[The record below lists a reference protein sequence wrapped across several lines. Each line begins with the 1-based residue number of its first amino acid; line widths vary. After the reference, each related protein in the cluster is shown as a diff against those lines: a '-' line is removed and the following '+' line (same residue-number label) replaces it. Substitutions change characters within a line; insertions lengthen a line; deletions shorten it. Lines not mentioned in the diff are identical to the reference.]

1 VLRACPPATRAGL
14 GVGEVIKAWD
24 LALADMR
31 KGEKRALL
39 VPPNLVSGDRA
50 GAGGYG

>member
-50 GAGGYG
+50 GPGVYG